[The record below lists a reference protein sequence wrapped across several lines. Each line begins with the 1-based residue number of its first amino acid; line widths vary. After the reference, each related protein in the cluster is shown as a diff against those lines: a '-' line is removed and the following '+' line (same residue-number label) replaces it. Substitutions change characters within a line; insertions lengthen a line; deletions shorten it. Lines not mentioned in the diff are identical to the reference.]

1 MFNPY
6 LWDRYGVILRRR
18 PWNERL
24 LMNPNTL
31 LSQFLGPDT
40 RAAAGGKLQTATNAL
55 SSPHAKVALGGV
67 AAGGLLGLLVGS
79 KKARKTAGK
88 LAGGVVGYGGAAAL
102 GALAHRAYQKWQDQK
117 AKPAAAAS
125 GHPGPHPVP
134 TAVHATSASAPAPG
148 AFDPHKIV
156 GADGRPF
163 ALTLVRAMIAAA
175 NADGH
180 ICEEER
186 KTILSHLSTLQLDDG
201 DKAFVF
207 EALMSPLTVGEIAD
221 LANGA
226 EQATEIYLASR
237 LAIDP
242 DDPSERRYL
251 DDLARH
257 LVLPPDLVTELE
269 MQIRSQEPL
278 AA

>member
-1 MFNPY
+1 
-6 LWDRYGVILRRR
+6 
-18 PWNERL
+18 
-24 LMNPNTL
+24 MNPQTL
-31 LSQFLGPDT
+31 LGQFLGPDT
-40 RAAAGGKLQTATNAL
+40 RAAAGDKLKSATGAL
-55 SSPHAKVALGGV
+55 SSPNAKVALGGV

-117 AKPAAAAS
+117 DQPALTQPGHAADQPAPS
-125 GHPGPHPVP
+125 AAHTTVAPPPPVP
-134 TAVHATSASAPAPG
+134 SQ
-148 AFDPHKIV
+148 FDPTATT

-163 ALTLVRAMIAAA
+163 ALALVRAMIAAA

-180 ICEEER
+180 IDADER
-186 KTILSHLSTLQLDDG
+186 NTILTHLATLQLDDE

-207 EALMSPLTVGEIAD
+207 EALMSPLSVGEVAS

-226 EQATEIYLASR
+226 EQATEIYLVSR
-237 LAIDP
+237 MAIDP
-242 DDPSERRYL
+242 DDPAERHYL

-257 LVLPPDLVTELE
+257 LTLPPDLATELE
-269 MQIRSQEPL
+269 TQVKAQEPI

>member
-1 MFNPY
+1 
-6 LWDRYGVILRRR
+6 
-18 PWNERL
+18 
-24 LMNPNTL
+24 MNPQAL
-31 LSQFLGPDT
+31 LGQFLGPDT
-40 RAAAGGKLQTATNAL
+40 GAAAGDKLQSATNAL
-55 SSPHAKVALGGV
+55 SSPNAKVALGGV

-117 AKPAAAAS
+117 AAPASQRPAASA
-125 GHPGPHPVP
+125 VP
-134 TAVHATSASAPAPG
+134 AVSAPTPTRA
-148 AFDPHKIV
+148 AFNPTRIV

-180 ICEEER
+180 ICAEER
-186 KTILSHLSTLQLDDG
+186 KTILAHLETLELEDG

-207 EALMSPLTVGEIAD
+207 EALMHPLSVGEIAD

-242 DDPSERRYL
+242 DNPSERQYL

-257 LVLPPDLVTELE
+257 LVLPPDLAAELE
-269 MQIRSQEPL
+269 MQVRAQEPI